1 MRRRMNKAHRD
12 TPAQSSLPS
21 YATTPGPSQR
31 HHLSKSTPTPHRPL
45 VYLADSET
53 LTQDHPL
60 PRLPGQVGF
69 AGDRPQ
75 DGLVPVSRQPADPD
89 NPNIADL
96 AFDYEPPFQPNMDEP
111 VDPTRTRHRR
121 KRVAQWKRWEF
132 EIIPVL
138 IAPYM
143 NLLEATH
150 SLRDDPLPPRMKVCT
165 CGEFGRNLA
174 ITIVKFTGESRLIMV
189 KLSTKYPSAL
199 ELVNVRACKCSPA
212 PQQLLEKGYFP
223 CAPYHPTLAVEIRM
237 LQFVTK
243 LFVRVSPNNTAW
255 CATVEDFL
263 QGLGYKLTSAVRRL
277 VSLTYVLNLISFCL
291 IQGSLRRR
299 FAVALTWFNSLQQ
312 ATSSHVEKV
321 LLCVRKSITELEDG
335 LQTPAPSENPSVG
348 QPRSSQAT
356 VEHVEDDD
364 DQETTDVPPQ
374 ESRKRPRVSSG
385 PPFPEPLPRTR
396 PSDYLRSQCPLCF
409 GGKMRNELQGC
420 EVY

>member
-1 MRRRMNKAHRD
+1 
-12 TPAQSSLPS
+12 
-21 YATTPGPSQR
+21 
-31 HHLSKSTPTPHRPL
+31 
-45 VYLADSET
+45 
-53 LTQDHPL
+53 
-60 PRLPGQVGF
+60 
-69 AGDRPQ
+69 
-75 DGLVPVSRQPADPD
+75 
-89 NPNIADL
+89 
-96 AFDYEPPFQPNMDEP
+96 
-111 VDPTRTRHRR
+111 
-121 KRVAQWKRWEF
+121 
-132 EIIPVL
+132 
-138 IAPYM
+138 
-143 NLLEATH
+143 
-150 SLRDDPLPPRMKVCT
+150 
-165 CGEFGRNLA
+165 
-174 ITIVKFTGESRLIMV
+174 
-189 KLSTKYPSAL
+189 
-199 ELVNVRACKCSPA
+199 
-212 PQQLLEKGYFP
+212 
-223 CAPYHPTLAVEIRM
+223 M

-335 LQTPAPSENPSVG
+335 LQTPAPSETPSAG
-348 QPRSSQAT
+348 QPRSSRAT
-356 VEHVEDDD
+356 VEDVEDDD